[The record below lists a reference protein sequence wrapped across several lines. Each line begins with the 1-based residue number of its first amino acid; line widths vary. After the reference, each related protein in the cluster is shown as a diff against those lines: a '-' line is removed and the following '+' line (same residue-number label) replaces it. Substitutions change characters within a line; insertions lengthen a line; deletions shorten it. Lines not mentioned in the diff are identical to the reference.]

1 MRSRGIGVGRVIDLH
16 GSSPHE
22 RERLA
27 LLRLF
32 SAHPHCFGL
41 TASAAGRSAG
51 ASIGPAAYESIE
63 QIGYDAARNV
73 LEATVRLAR
82 PLPELGDPCVR
93 DALEYVRFFVD
104 QGHGWENVGLAVFDP
119 LELLGTVSPGARAG
133 ATLRHQVTLGFAP
146 SVLGI
151 AVTRFRVRAV
161 VAWGARPPA
170 DAPDWRPPW
179 GGAVEREVMLHPS
192 RVRRAMG
199 ERERSVAERM
209 RETGSAARKGRAGSL
224 RRVARGWAARDR

>member
-1 MRSRGIGVGRVIDLH
+1 MRGRGGGRVVDLQ
-16 GSSPHE
+16 GCCPHE

-32 SAHPHCFGL
+32 SAHPHCLGL
-41 TASAAGRSAG
+41 TASSAGRSAG

-63 QIGYDAARNV
+63 QIGYDAARSV

-82 PLPELGDPCVR
+82 PLPELGDPCGR

-104 QGHGWENVGLAVFDP
+104 QGQGWENAGLAVFDP
-119 LELLGTVSPGARAG
+119 LELLGTLSPEMRAA

-179 GGAVEREVMLHPS
+179 GGAVERDVVLHPS
-192 RVRRAMG
+192 RVLREMG

-209 RETGSAARKGRAGSL
+209 RDAGSAARKGRAGSL
-224 RRVARGWAARDR
+224 RRATGGWAVRDR